1 MAEEG
6 NIKDIVLESMTS
18 KNYKFHKISLITNE
32 LVDNRGTVQPLLDFL
47 NDTDHYEK
55 IQQETINNIQ
65 IKMVQNDTII
75 SQINDVLNG
84 FSNQGNRDKRDNL
97 VYYNENIQLNDI
109 IKTKEALIKAQGE
122 DRINL
127 IGFEKNCNR

>member
-1 MAEEG
+1 
-6 NIKDIVLESMTS
+6 MTS

-97 VYYNENIQLNDI
+97 VYYNETQLNDI
-109 IKTKEALIKAQGE
+109 IKTKKSTRRGT
-122 DRINL
+122 RINL

>member
-1 MAEEG
+1 
-6 NIKDIVLESMTS
+6 
-18 KNYKFHKISLITNE
+18 
-32 LVDNRGTVQPLLDFL
+32 
-47 NDTDHYEK
+47 
-55 IQQETINNIQ
+55 
-65 IKMVQNDTII
+65 MVQNDTII